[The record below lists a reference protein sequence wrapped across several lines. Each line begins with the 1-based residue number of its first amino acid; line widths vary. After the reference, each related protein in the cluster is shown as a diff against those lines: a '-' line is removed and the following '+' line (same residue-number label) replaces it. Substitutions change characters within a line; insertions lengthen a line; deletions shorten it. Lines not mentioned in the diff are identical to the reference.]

1 MRRAEPSSTEIAA
14 PPRILPWQGEG
25 AWSAFVDRGLRA
37 VARVARLHWLLIG
50 VLSAYIISAFIVPT
64 MAPVAV
70 GDDWVYTRSVEYL
83 VLHHQ
88 LKVLDLA
95 VVTLIFQIFW
105 GGLFAF
111 IFGMSF
117 GIVRVSTLAVMFLS
131 GIALY
136 GLCRELNVSRGRS
149 ALGTAVYLF
158 NPLAYVLGFT
168 FMTDPHFTAWLVI
181 STYFYARGLRP
192 GRQRDWATLAGSAA
206 AAAAFL
212 IRQEGAFVP
221 LAVTI
226 YLLISRRLWWNRKS
240 LWLFLRVVA
249 IPAIA
254 TVLYYIWL
262 LKIRGV
268 PVQQQSFIKAAQT
281 AGVSGTWQLTR
292 WLTFIELMYLGLFA
306 LPITIAALFR
316 LPRLFSL
323 RSSLGVAFFLG
334 WSAIVIGGVAI
345 FGQYG
350 HWHASTRMP
359 YIPQY
364 LTPWQLGPPD
374 IKGGRPWFIPNPHL
388 LDWVTRI
395 CVVSS
400 LILGLMLCRKI
411 RTPKTPDRAV
421 AGLIVTVGLWQVVG
435 VIPPS
440 YHFRTWAVSMDRY
453 LLPLLPFIICL
464 ALWAVRDLW
473 LPTIIAWLAIAAY
486 AIFSVAGT
494 RDFLVFQEA
503 TWNLAKQTIAA
514 GIPDTKLDA
523 GAAWDGNYRWEY
535 DNAHHIGP
543 HTKNGPWWVYLFAPS
558 IDSSYIISTT
568 TNWPGYVVVKQQP
581 YHLWL
586 TRRPTYLYLLRK
598 QNVRPPPKPIGS
610 AASPVS
616 TRAPALRLLAV

>member
-1 MRRAEPSSTEIAA
+1 MLGGQLMRHADSSSSELTA
-14 PPRILPWQGEG
+14 PAHGFPWPGVG
-25 AWSAFVDRGLRA
+25 AWPEHVKHGLRA
-37 VARVARLHWLLIG
+37 LSRLVRLHWLLLI
-50 VLSAYIISAFIVPT
+50 VLGAYVVSAFIVPT
-64 MAPVAV
+64 LAPVAV
-70 GDDWVYTRSVEYL
+70 GDDWVYSRSVQYL

-95 VVTLIFQIFW
+95 VVTLIFQVFW

-111 IFGMSF
+111 VFGMSL

-131 GIALY
+131 GWALY
-136 GLCRELNVSRGRS
+136 GLCRELGVSRSRS
-149 ALGTAVYLF
+149 ALGAAACLF

-168 FMTDPHFTAWLVI
+168 FMTDPHFAAWLVI
-181 STYFYARGLRP
+181 ATYFYARGLRADRS
-192 GRQRDWATLAGSAA
+192 GVWATIVGSVAA
-206 AAAAFL
+206 SAAFL
-212 IRQEGAFVP
+212 IRQEGALIP

-226 YLLISRRLWWNRKS
+226 YLLISRRLWWNRQS
-240 LWLFLRVVA
+240 LWRFLRVVA
-249 IPAIA
+249 IPAVVTI
-254 TVLYYIWL
+254 LYYIWL

-268 PVQQQSFIKAAQT
+268 PVQQQSFVNAAKA

-292 WLTFIELMYLGLFA
+292 WLTFIEFMYLGLFV
-306 LPITIAALFR
+306 LPITVAALFR
-316 LPRLFSL
+316 LPRLFAI
-323 RSSLGVAFFLG
+323 RSALGVALYLG
-334 WSAIVIGGVAI
+334 WAAIVIGGVAI
-345 FGQYG
+345 FGQPG

-388 LDWVTRI
+388 LDWVTRA

-400 LILGLMLCRKI
+400 LILGLMLCRKT
-411 RTPKTPDRAV
+411 RVPATHDRAV
-421 AGLIVTVGLWQVVG
+421 AGLVLTVGLWQVGG

-453 LLPLLPFIICL
+453 LLPLLPFAICL
-464 ALWAVRDLW
+464 GLWAVRDLW
-473 LPTIIAWLAIAAY
+473 LPTVLAWLAIAAY
-486 AIFSVAGT
+486 AVFSVAGT

-503 TWNLAKQTIAA
+503 TWNMARQTIAA
-514 GIPDTKLDA
+514 GVPDTKLDA
-523 GAAWDGNYRWEY
+523 GAAWDGYYRWEY
-535 DNAHHIGP
+535 DNAHHVRP

-558 IDSSYIISTT
+558 IDSSYIISTV

-598 QNVRPPPKPIGS
+598 VNVRPPPKLTPS
-610 AASPVS
+610 AQPG
-616 TRAPALRLLAV
+616 